1 MKAEFFK
8 AVCPLEIGDTVA
20 IKVSKDGEAKE
31 ALYLPQGCT
40 VITTAAVALH
50 KVTDIAT
57 LHYLKKGETQFL
69 YELDGCGKYEP
80 LTVKVPVREFADELK
95 RRQIITNTYGS
106 IQNIQI
112 YFRKIVKN
120 VNRLYTSVSI

>member
-20 IKVSKDGEAKE
+20 IKTTKDGETKE

-40 VITTAAVALH
+40 VITTAVVALH

-57 LHYLKKGETQFL
+57 LHYLKK
-69 YELDGCGKYEP
+69 
-80 LTVKVPVREFADELK
+80 VKHSSCMNWTPA
-95 RRQIITNTYGS
+95 GS
-106 IQNIQI
+106 MNH
-112 YFRKIVKN
+112 
-120 VNRLYTSVSI
+120 

>member
-20 IKVSKDGEAKE
+20 IKTTKDGETKE

-50 KVTDIAT
+50 KVTDIVT

-69 YELDGCGKYEP
+69 YELA
-80 LTVKVPVREFADELK
+80 VKVPVREFAEELK
-95 RRQIITNTYGS
+95 RRG
-106 IQNIQI
+106 
-112 YFRKIVKN
+112 R
-120 VNRLYTSVSI
+120 

>member
-20 IKVSKDGEAKE
+20 IKTTKDGETKE

-69 YELDGCGKYEP
+69 YELDDCGKYEP
-80 LTVKVPVREFADELK
+80 LTVKVPVREFAEELK
-95 RRQIITNTYGS
+95 HRGR
-106 IQNIQI
+106 
-112 YFRKIVKN
+112 
-120 VNRLYTSVSI
+120 

>member
-20 IKVSKDGEAKE
+20 IKTTKDGETKE

-57 LHYLKKGETQFL
+57 LHYLKK
-69 YELDGCGKYEP
+69 
-80 LTVKVPVREFADELK
+80 VKHSSCMNW
-95 RRQIITNTYGS
+95 ITAESTYH
-106 IQNIQI
+106 
-112 YFRKIVKN
+112 
-120 VNRLYTSVSI
+120 